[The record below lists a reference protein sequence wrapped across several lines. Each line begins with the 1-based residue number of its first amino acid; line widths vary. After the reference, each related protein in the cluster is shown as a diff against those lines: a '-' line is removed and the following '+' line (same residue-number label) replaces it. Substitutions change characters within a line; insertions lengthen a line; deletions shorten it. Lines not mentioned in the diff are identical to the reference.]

1 MLKPHAAS
9 TAPPGWELAG
19 RSRCFAGGRGRLY
32 LTFTPAGQLPRRQP
46 RGPDHWAGPVLSL
59 LQAAMHRH
67 VDVDPVPDR
76 SGIYRLWLRVTAD
89 AIESLVFQRAYW
101 RTSSDFLFEEGN
113 IFFEQAVCENW
124 GISAERARELIRGRM
139 TACQDRPGSTIF
151 PGQG

>member
-1 MLKPHAAS
+1 MQ
-9 TAPPGWELAG
+9 
-19 RSRCFAGGRGRLY
+19 AGGAALH
-32 LTFTPAGQLPRRQP
+32 LTFTPAGPAPPSATER
-46 RGPDHWAGPVLSL
+46 AGPLGGTGPPL
-59 LQAAMHRH
+59 LLAAMHRH

-124 GISAERARELIRGRM
+124 GIRPERARALIRGRM
-139 TACQDRPGSTIF
+139 TAAQDQPGSTIF
-151 PGQG
+151 PGQR